1 MGTFE
6 SASLFL
12 MVEAGD
18 FVYEQLGEN
27 TLRIDKNTGEAW
39 VLATTG
45 FDYFWSHARHLTDEE
60 RHAERRRVAT
70 RTQRRD

>member
-1 MGTFE
+1 
-6 SASLFL
+6 

-18 FVYEQLGEN
+18 YVYEQLGEN
-27 TLRIDKNTGEAW
+27 TVRIDKNTGEVW

-45 FDYFWSHARHLTDEE
+45 FDYFWSLARHLTDEE
-60 RHAERRRVAT
+60 RLSERRRVAT